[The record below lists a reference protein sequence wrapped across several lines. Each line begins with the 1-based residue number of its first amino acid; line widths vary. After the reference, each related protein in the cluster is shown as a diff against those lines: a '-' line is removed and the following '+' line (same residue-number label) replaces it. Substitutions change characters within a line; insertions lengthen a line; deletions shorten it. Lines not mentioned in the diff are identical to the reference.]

1 MEYDVFISYASE
13 DEESFV
19 AALADLLTKFGVKV
33 WFAPAIL
40 KIGDS
45 LSRSID
51 AGLANAK
58 FGVVVL
64 SKAYIAK
71 PWPEYELKGL
81 TSKAIGKDKVILP
94 IWHGISRDEVLN
106 FNPPLADTFAL
117 DTARLSL
124 YEIALKIIE
133 IVRPDIFNTLM
144 RRQAWEKLKSEAT
157 PGIAEVKDLK
167 PGPIQH
173 KTLPE
178 SFLIRAKIIQRT
190 LADVLPI
197 SLEKTINNFR
207 RDFHPWE
214 ELISWERMAAAYLDL
229 TIGTNFSLEKR
240 KDILSALFG
249 FSIGMMDEDKA
260 NSFQHLSY
268 DEVVDIGNS
277 YLNVL
282 PKIVDPEDEP
292 SE

>member
-19 AALADLLTKFGVKV
+19 AGLADLLTKFGVKV
-33 WFAPAIL
+33 WFAPAVL

-51 AGLANAK
+51 KGLANAK

-106 FNPPLADTFAL
+106 FSPPLADTFAP
-117 DTARLSL
+117 DTSRISL

-133 IVRPDIFNTLM
+133 IVRHDIFNNLM
-144 RRQAWEKLKSEAT
+144 RLQAWEKLKSKGT
-157 PGIAEVKDLK
+157 PGIADPKDLK
-167 PGPIQH
+167 PGPIRH
-173 KTLPE
+173 KSLPE
-178 SFLIRAKIIQRT
+178 SFLIRAKLVQRT
-190 LADVLPI
+190 LADVLPM
-197 SLEKTINNFR
+197 SLDKTINNFR

-214 ELISWERMAAAYLDL
+214 ELVYWARMAAAYLDL
-229 TIGTNFSLEKR
+229 TAGQNFGLEKR
-240 KDILSALFG
+240 NEILSVLFA
-249 FSIGMMDEDKA
+249 FSTGMMDKDKA
-260 NSFQHLSY
+260 NKFQHLSY
-268 DEVVDIGNS
+268 EEVTDVGRA
-277 YLNVL
+277 YLNVV
-282 PKIVDPEDEP
+282 PKIVDLEDEA
-292 SE
+292 S

>member
-19 AALADLLTKFGVKV
+19 AALADLLTNFGVKV

-51 AGLANAK
+51 KGLANAK

-64 SKAYIAK
+64 SKAYITK

-106 FNPPLADTFAL
+106 FSPPLADTFAL
-117 DTARLSL
+117 DTSRLSL
-124 YEIALKIIE
+124 HEIAVKIIE
-133 IVRPDIFNTLM
+133 IVRPDIFNNLL
-144 RRQAWEKLKSEAT
+144 RLQAWEKLKSEAT
-157 PGIAEVKDLK
+157 PGIANVKDLK
-167 PGPIQH
+167 PGPIRH

-178 SFLIRAKIIQRT
+178 SFLIRAKVVQRA
-190 LADVLPI
+190 LADVLPM
-197 SLEKTINNFR
+197 SLEEIINNFR

-214 ELISWERMAAAYLDL
+214 ELVYWERMAAAYLDL
-229 TIGTNFSLEKR
+229 TTGKNFSLEKR

-249 FSIGMMDEDKA
+249 FSTGMIDEDKA
-260 NSFQHLSY
+260 HKFQQLSY
-268 DEVVDIGNS
+268 DEVADVGRT
-277 YLNVL
+277 YLNVV
-282 PKIVDPEDEP
+282 PKIVDPEEDD
-292 SE
+292 SV

>member
-19 AALADLLTKFGVKV
+19 AGLADLLTKFGVKV
-33 WFAPAIL
+33 WFAPAVL

-51 AGLANAK
+51 KGLANAK

-106 FNPPLADTFAL
+106 FSPPLADTFAP
-117 DTARLSL
+117 DTSRISL

-133 IVRPDIFNTLM
+133 IVRHDIFNNLM
-144 RRQAWEKLKSEAT
+144 RLQAWEKLKSKGT
-157 PGIAEVKDLK
+157 PGIADPKDLK
-167 PGPIQH
+167 PGPIRH
-173 KTLPE
+173 KSLPE
-178 SFLIRAKIIQRT
+178 SFLIRAKLVQRT
-190 LADVLPI
+190 LADVLPM
-197 SLEKTINNFR
+197 SLDKTINNFR

-214 ELISWERMAAAYLDL
+214 ELVYWERMAAAYLDL
-229 TIGTNFSLEKR
+229 TAGQNFGLEKR
-240 KDILSALFG
+240 NEILSVLFA
-249 FSIGMMDEDKA
+249 FSTGMMDKDKA
-260 NSFQHLSY
+260 NKFQHLSY
-268 DEVVDIGNS
+268 EEVTDVGRA
-277 YLNVL
+277 YLNVV
-282 PKIVDPEDEP
+282 PKIVDLEDEA
-292 SE
+292 S